1 MTSAAPLP
9 DLGWPWRRTLLAA
22 ADPASLDDPSRE
34 HDDAWLLSLYA
45 GLAARAQRVEVALLF
60 LQAAVRRDPENV
72 RYLSRLGELLGRV
85 GRHRE
90 AVSFLWRAVH
100 RRRQDGHLRLQLAR
114 ALQRM
119 ARWKRAQVMLEAA
132 IALSPSRGDLWIDLG
147 ELLQRRGRSSA
158 ADEAFMRAADIG
170 ARDVDVQARLGH
182 IFLER
187 QRWSDAAQAF
197 GRGLDLH
204 ITPARSDLHTG
215 LGWALLS
222 LDRLHDAWSQFHE
235 AMAIDPLDVQAC
247 RGAVTV
253 IELLNRTDRAA
264 DAWRALGS
272 ALARREQ
279 YEHAVPVFHEA
290 LTQQP
295 QSLATLIELGSAC
308 LRLSR
313 LTDARRHFES
323 ALALDPGHPRAQVG
337 LGQVLQ
343 LTGDPQGEWLEGDIY
358 RQRGDKR
365 RFEQPHWQAE
375 SLSGKTILVWADEAL
390 GDTIR
395 FARHIP
401 PISQP
406 GTRIIVECHRLL
418 VPLLRSLPGVD
429 DVVAKGA
436 PLPLFDVQVAL
447 SALPRITGAGTSAYL
462 QADPRL
468 IEWWRTKL
476 RKDDRCTIGLVW
488 SGDPKG
494 LDAKLR
500 FTSLSTFAPLA
511 DLDGTRFVSLQFG
524 LPAIEAFAPP
534 PGLHVEIF
542 PEVSRSI
549 ADEAALMCALDLIVT
564 VDTMSAHLA
573 GALGRPVWTLLNY
586 SACRRW
592 RNDRDTS
599 GAYPTMRLFRQREA
613 GNWPELL
620 TRVRASLRDVLD
632 SSASAHDA
640 RRRNPAGDI
649 ASWRLNAICGKLA
662 SLAETP
668 HASSDST
675 EP

>member
-1 MTSAAPLP
+1 MTSVAPLP

-22 ADPASLDDPSRE
+22 ADPASLDDASRE

-45 GLAARAQRVEVALLF
+45 GMAARAQRVEVALLF

-90 AVSFLWRAVH
+90 AVSLLWRAVH

-114 ALQRM
+114 ALQRT
-119 ARWKRAQVMLEAA
+119 AQWKRAQIMLEAA

-158 ADEAFMRAADIG
+158 ADEAFMRAAEIG

-215 LGWALLS
+215 LGRALLR
-222 LDRLHDAWSQFHE
+222 LGRLHDAWSQFHE
-235 AMAIDPLDVQAC
+235 AMAIDPLDIQAC

-313 LTDARRHFES
+313 LNDARRHFES

-343 LTGDPQGEWLEGDIY
+343 LTGDPEGEWLEGDIY
-358 RQRGDKR
+358 RQRSDKR

-401 PISQP
+401 HISRP

-436 PLPLFDVQVAL
+436 PLPSFDVQVAL
-447 SALPRITGAGTSAYL
+447 SALPRITGAETSAYL
-462 QADPRL
+462 HADSQL
-468 IEWWRTKL
+468 IEWWRAKL

-511 DLDGTRFVSLQFG
+511 DLDHTRFVSLQFG

-534 PGLHVEIF
+534 PGLHVELF

-549 ADEAALMCALDLIVT
+549 ADEAALMCALDLIIT

-599 GAYPTMRLFRQREA
+599 AAYPTMRLFRQREA

-620 TRVRASLRDVLD
+620 TRVRASLREVLGWRVNAFLNC
-632 SSASAHDA
+632 ASD
-640 RRRNPAGDI
+640 
-649 ASWRLNAICGKLA
+649 
-662 SLAETP
+662 
-668 HASSDST
+668 
-675 EP
+675 